1 MTPLN
6 VSCPTIKIKKRL
18 IGYNYFVLGTC
29 LAAKFEKVPSTN
41 LHPFFWILKTMLKQL
56 LNMTRLN
63 YLEIRLSQTLLFFL
77 GLFPNLS
84 LTHYT
89 AAPTDC

>member
-1 MTPLN
+1 MNNRKSEYESLSN
-6 VSCPTIKIKKRL
+6 NFF
-18 IGYNYFVLGTC
+18 Y
-29 LAAKFEKVPSTN
+29 

-56 LNMTRLN
+56 LKATCLN
-63 YLEIRLSQTLLFFL
+63 YQEIHLSQTLLFFL